1 MRAMLPLVVLVV
13 AALAGVI
20 VWLVY
25 ATTHPP
31 ARPYIVTPDSFQQ
44 LSERGLS
51 ATDETWQLSNGTAAR
66 GWLLRGKQSAPAVIF
81 LHPYGGNRS
90 YFLNLGIK
98 LNEATNF
105 TVLWIDARG
114 HGAESPTGGS
124 SFGTREAGDIA
135 AAATFL
141 RTLTTRNGEPLTGG
155 NIGIYGVE
163 MGAYTALVAA
173 ADNPGV
179 RVLVLDSVITSPG
192 ELLDTALAART
203 GLTDPISRF
212 LAGAGARLYFVGNF
226 PGATA
231 CEAAAK
237 IGAQRVLLLAGADA
251 GALQASTRQLQ
262 GCFPTASR
270 IEQHLELPLTG
281 FRVASANSV
290 EAETYDRRVIEFFD
304 RTLRDDQ

>member
-1 MRAMLPLVVLVV
+1 MRAMVPLVMLGV
-13 AALAGVI
+13 AALAGVV

-44 LSERGLS
+44 LSERGLN
-51 ATDETWQLSNGTAAR
+51 ATDETWQLRDGTAAH
-66 GWLLRGKQSAPAVIF
+66 GWLLRGRQSAPAVIF

-114 HGAESPTGGS
+114 HGAENVAGAS
-124 SFGTREAGDIA
+124 SFGTREASDIA
-135 AAATFL
+135 AAADYL

-155 NIGIYGVE
+155 NVGIYGVE

-179 RVLVLDSVITSPG
+179 RVLVLDSVVASPR

-203 GLTDPISRF
+203 GLSDPLSRT
-212 LAGAGARLYFVGNF
+212 LAGLGARLYFAGNF
-226 PGATA
+226 PGASA

-251 GALQASTRQLQ
+251 GALQNSTRQLES
-262 GCFPTASR
+262 CFPTGSQ
-270 IEQHLELPLTG
+270 IEPHLELPLTG

-304 RTLRDDQ
+304 RTLRDAP

>member
-1 MRAMLPLVVLVV
+1 MRALLPLVVLIV

-25 ATTHPP
+25 ATTHPS
-31 ARPYIVTPDSFQQ
+31 ARPYIVTPNSFQQ

-51 ATDETWQLSNGTAAR
+51 ATDEEWQLSDGAMAR

-114 HGAESPTGGS
+114 HGAENPAGGS

-135 AAATFL
+135 AAAAFL

-155 NIGIYGVE
+155 NTGIYGVE

-179 RVLVLDSVITSPG
+179 RVLVLDSVVANPG
-192 ELLDTALAART
+192 ELLNTALAART
-203 GLTDPISRF
+203 GLTDPLSRF
-212 LAGAGARLYFVGNF
+212 SPKQVRVCTSPETFRAQPRVKRRL
-226 PGATA
+226 
-231 CEAAAK
+231 K
-237 IGAQRVLLLAGADA
+237 
-251 GALQASTRQLQ
+251 
-262 GCFPTASR
+262 
-270 IEQHLELPLTG
+270 
-281 FRVASANSV
+281 SV
-290 EAETYDRRVIEFFD
+290 RPNA
-304 RTLRDDQ
+304 